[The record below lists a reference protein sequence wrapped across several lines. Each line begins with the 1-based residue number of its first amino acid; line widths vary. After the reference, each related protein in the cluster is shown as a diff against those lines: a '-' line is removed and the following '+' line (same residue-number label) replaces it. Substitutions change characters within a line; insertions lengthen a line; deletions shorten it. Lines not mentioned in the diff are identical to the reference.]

1 MKTKLEICISLIAAL
16 LAFSLLGLSACGCSA
31 TQSSSSS
38 ESSSSAAESSSSA
51 ASDSEAQEGSQAAG
65 SKESASGEAS
75 SGQSGAPASQSDASE
90 QQAPADEPK
99 DEPSTISVSVSIQS
113 SNAGD
118 LSIGSISRTVSLS
131 PGASAYDALVATGVS
146 VGGSS
151 SYVTS
156 INGLAEKSCG
166 PSSGWTYYVNGSFL
180 SKPANRAK
188 LSNGDSVTWVFVT
201 SADDRL

>member
-1 MKTKLEICISLIAAL
+1 MKTKLGICASLIAAL
-16 LAFSLLGLSACGCSA
+16 LAFSLLGLSACEGSS
-31 TQSSSSS
+31 TQASSSS
-38 ESSSSAAESSSSA
+38 ESSSSAV
-51 ASDSEAQEGSQAAG
+51 SDQEAQEDSQAAE
-65 SKESASGEAS
+65 SKEFASGETA
-75 SGQSGAPASQSDASE
+75 SGQQGASDSQSDASG
-90 QQAPADEPK
+90 QQTSADEQRA
-99 DEPSTISVSVSIQS
+99 EPSTISVSVSIQS

-118 LSIGSISRTVSLS
+118 LSIGSISRTVTLE

-188 LSNGDSVTWVFVT
+188 LGNGDSVTWIFVT
-201 SADDRL
+201 SPDDRY